1 MAQSASKKAR
11 QYRKDRR
18 DRKGRK
24 QRPAKKDVAMEWVK
38 SIVIALILALITR
51 ATVVQAFRIPT
62 ASMQDTLLVGDFL
75 LVNKFIY
82 GSKIPFTDFRLPSI
96 RDPKRG
102 DVIVF
107 KHPTEGKDYIKRCIG
122 LPGDTVEIRQDVVY
136 VNGQVIEEPYKVL
149 RSYAGPMSNYGPV
162 VVPEGHL
169 FMLGDNRHNS
179 RDSRSW
185 GMLDQTYLKGKA
197 MVIYF
202 SWDHDRKF
210 PRFTRVGK
218 LIR

>member
-1 MAQSASKKAR
+1 MTAMNSKKTTAR
-11 QYRKDRR
+11 GRKT
-18 DRKGRK
+18 RKGK
-24 QRPAKKDVAMEWVK
+24 KGSQTKDVAMEWIK

-62 ASMQDTLLVGDFL
+62 GSMKETLLRGDFL

-82 GSKIPFTDFRLPSI
+82 GSQIPFTDIRLPKL
-96 RDPKRG
+96 RGPKRG

-107 KHPTEGKDYIKRCIG
+107 KHPTEQKDYIKRCVG
-122 LPGDTVEIRQDVVY
+122 LSGDTVELKNDVLY
-136 VNGQVIEEPYKVL
+136 VNEEPVDEPYRL
-149 RSYAGPMSNYGPV
+149 LETSYVGHRANFGPV
-162 VVPEGHL
+162 KVPEGKL

-179 RDSRSW
+179 ADSRVW
-185 GMLDQTYLKGKA
+185 GMLDEKYLKGKA

-202 SWDHDRKF
+202 SWDIDKHF
-210 PRFTRVGK
+210 PRFTRMGK

>member
-1 MAQSASKKAR
+1 MSPRKAKKAD
-11 QYRKDRR
+11 KDRK
-18 DRKGRK
+18 RKPG
-24 QRPAKKDVAMEWVK
+24 KKDVAMEWIK

-62 ASMQDTLLVGDFL
+62 GSMQDTLLVGDFL
-75 LVNKFIY
+75 LVNKFLY
-82 GSKIPFTDFRLPSI
+82 GSRIPFTDIRLP
-96 RDPKRG
+96 RVQAPKAG

-107 KHPTEGKDYIKRCIG
+107 EHPTEGKDYIKRCIG
-122 LPGDTVEIRQDVVY
+122 LPGDVVEMRNDVVY
-136 VNGQVIEEPYKVL
+136 VNEVALDEPYRNL
-149 RSYAGPMSNYGPV
+149 SSYVGPMSNYGPV
-162 VVPEGHL
+162 KVPKGHL

-185 GMLDQTYLKGKA
+185 GMLDQKHLKGKA

-202 SWDHDRKF
+202 SWNHDKHF
-210 PRFTRVGK
+210 PRFGRIGD

>member
-1 MAQSASKKAR
+1 MMAINSKKSSSR
-11 QYRKDRR
+11 GRKT
-18 DRKGRK
+18 RKGKRGSET
-24 QRPAKKDVAMEWVK
+24 KDVAMEWIK

-62 ASMQDTLLVGDFL
+62 ESMKETLLRGDFL

-82 GSKIPFTDFRLPSI
+82 GSQIPFTDIRLPKV
-96 RDPKRG
+96 RGPKRG

-107 KHPTEGKDYIKRCIG
+107 KHPTAKKDYIKRCIG
-122 LPGDTVEIRQDVVY
+122 LPGDTVELKNDVLY
-136 VNGQVIEEPYKVL
+136 VNEQPVDEPYRL
-149 RSYAGPMSNYGPV
+149 LETSYVGHRANFGPV
-162 VVPEGHL
+162 KVPEGKL

-179 RDSRSW
+179 SDSRVW
-185 GMLDQTYLKGKA
+185 GMLDMKYLKGKA

-202 SWDHDRKF
+202 SWNFDKRF
-210 PRFTRVGK
+210 PRFSRFGK

>member
-1 MAQSASKKAR
+1 MTASSNKKSSGRGKRPRKGKKAGSGT
-11 QYRKDRR
+11 R
-18 DRKGRK
+18 D
-24 QRPAKKDVAMEWVK
+24 VVMEWVK

-62 ASMQDTLLVGDFL
+62 ESMRDTLLRGDFL

-82 GSKIPFTDFRLPSI
+82 GSQIPFTDIRLPRV

-107 KHPTEGKDYIKRCIG
+107 KHPTAKKDYIKRCIG
-122 LPGDTVEIRQDVVY
+122 LPGDTVELKNDVLY
-136 VNGQVIEEPYKVL
+136 VNDQPVDEPYRL
-149 RSYAGPMSNYGPV
+149 LETSYVGHRANFGPV
-162 VVPEGHL
+162 KVPEDRL

-179 RDSRSW
+179 SDSRVW
-185 GMLDQTYLKGKA
+185 GMLDTKYLKGKA

-202 SWDHDRKF
+202 SWDFDKRF
-210 PRFTRVGK
+210 PRFTRMGQ

>member
-1 MAQSASKKAR
+1 MSASKGKKAHKE
-11 QYRKDRR
+11 RK
-18 DRKGRK
+18 RKTD
-24 QRPAKKDVAMEWVK
+24 KKDVAMEWIK

-82 GSKIPFTDFRLPSI
+82 GSRIPFTDIRLPRV
-96 RDPKRG
+96 RDPKVG

-107 KHPTEGKDYIKRCIG
+107 EHPTEGKDYIKRCIG
-122 LPGDTVEIRQDVVY
+122 LPGDVIEIRNDVVY
-136 VNGQVIEEPYKVL
+136 RNGEALDEPYKNLVG
-149 RSYAGPMSNYGPV
+149 YVGPMSNYGPV
-162 VVPEGHL
+162 KVPKGHL
-169 FMLGDNRHNS
+169 LMLGDNRHNS
-179 RDSRSW
+179 KDSRSW
-185 GMLDQTYLKGKA
+185 GMLDQRYLKGKA

-202 SWDHDRKF
+202 SWNHDRHF
-210 PRFTRVGK
+210 PRFERIGD

>member
-1 MAQSASKKAR
+1 MTLAKTRGTPAKGKKP
-11 QYRKDRR
+11 K
-18 DRKGRK
+18 KGRK
-24 QRPAKKDVAMEWVK
+24 SGSDKKDVAMEWVK
-38 SIVIALILALITR
+38 SIIIALILALVTR

-62 ASMQDTLLVGDFL
+62 ESMKDTLLKGDFL

-82 GSKIPFTDFRLPSI
+82 GSKIPFTEVRLPRV

-107 KHPTEGKDYIKRCIG
+107 RHPTEQKDYIKRCIG
-122 LPGDTVEIRQDVVY
+122 LPGDTVEMKNDVVY
-136 VNGQVIEEPYKVL
+136 VNGEALKEPYKL
-149 RSYAGPMSNYGPV
+149 LETSYVGHRASYGPV
-162 VVPEGHL
+162 KVPDGKL

-179 RDSRSW
+179 SDSRVW
-185 GMLDQTYLKGKA
+185 GMLDQRYLKGKA

-202 SWDHDRKF
+202 SWDFEKRF
-210 PRFTRVGK
+210 PRFTRMGR